1 MKENNKKKNKKM
13 KNKKKTVSF
22 IDKLEDGKRKNNVI
36 DGPGKN
42 MTKYR

>member
-1 MKENNKKKNKKM
+1 MKKKKEMKN

-22 IDKLEDGKRKNNVI
+22 IDKLEDDKRINNVI
-36 DGPGKN
+36 DGQGKN